1 MQNFVYTLIVGL
13 EPHDS
18 VGLFCGLFGAPLLRV
33 YRSCKP
39 MLIPS
44 NSVCKFARKDM
55 AHCSAACCLGN
66 CQRLFALV
74 VILLLPGMAAGQGEA
89 RNSREVE
96 AAFLRNFAHYVNW
109 PQHAFT
115 DEQLPWCV
123 AILGEDPFGQILE
136 MTFNGR
142 SEKGRSFVLFRAASL
157 DELPNCQIVFINYEN
172 AGKRRAALEKLKNK
186 PVLTVGDAPEFLNEG
201 GVIQFQVG
209 ERVSMSVNRDQARAA
224 LLTIQTKMLEVS
236 SDILENGEL
245 RRVR

>member
-1 MQNFVYTLIVGL
+1 MRNFVYKLIVGL
-13 EPHDS
+13 GSHDS
-18 VGLFCGLFGAPLLRV
+18 VAWFCGSFGTSLLRV

-39 MLIPS
+39 MLIRS

-55 AHCSAACCLGN
+55 AHCPAACLGK

-115 DEQLPWCV
+115 NEQLPWCV

-136 MTFNGR
+136 TTFNGR

-186 PVLTVGDAPEFLNEG
+186 PVLTVSDAPEFLNEG

-209 ERVSMSVNRDQARAA
+209 ERVSMSVNLDQARAA